1 MEDIWGECPYDK
13 RGGRMKVERGVART
27 YEDLINNTTSELLW
41 LDGKK
46 VEEAE
51 LVITEGEEEE

>member
-1 MEDIWGECPYDK
+1 
-13 RGGRMKVERGVART
+13 MKVERGVAIT
-27 YEDLINNTTSELLW
+27 YDDRINNTTSELLW
-41 LDGKK
+41 IDGKK

>member
-1 MEDIWGECPYDK
+1 
-13 RGGRMKVERGVART
+13 MKVERGVART

-41 LDGKK
+41 IDGKK

-51 LVITEGEEEE
+51 LVEKGEE